1 MGPGANSMAKS
12 GKAMTEYPKST
23 PQCKPLHSQ
32 SRRESGML
40 TRYLLSENSPF
51 PAGGECRMPHPVCRL
66 LSILTH
72 YGAFVLLQLIEAHAN
87 EGEQPPVWTGSWYD
101 QDGAEP
107 DWLAYWMRTTGLG
120 ESAGWKAFAELKRH
134 QLVEVQGAGRHAR
147 FKPRHL
153 QYPDCQARKPRGGWT
168 RKDGAT
174 IPPIRASAGGA
185 S

>member
-1 MGPGANSMAKS
+1 
-12 GKAMTEYPKST
+12 
-23 PQCKPLHSQ
+23 
-32 SRRESGML
+32 ML